1 MVIRLSPVM
10 ISLSDSD
17 ECDWESDMAV
27 QRCLEESLHKDKIY
41 EGYAILYSYMFEGNL
56 VKSKETFQGHVT
68 LMHL

>member
-1 MVIRLSPVM
+1 M

-41 EGYAILYSYMFEGNL
+41 EGYAMLYIYICLKEIWL
-56 VKSKETFQGHVT
+56 DEKKLSKDMSH
-68 LMHL
+68 

>member
-1 MVIRLSPVM
+1 M

-41 EGYAILYSYMFEGNL
+41 EGYAMLYIYMFEGNL
-56 VKSKETFQGHVT
+56 VR
-68 LMHL
+68 